1 MSKFEALQAKYYV
14 KFDQIYALKFDAR
27 GSNLK
32 NDANLTQPPKV
43 KFK

>member
-1 MSKFEALQAKYYV
+1 MSKFEALQAKYRV
-14 KFDQIYALKFDAR
+14 KFDQIYVLKFDAC

-32 NDANLTQPPKV
+32 NAVNLMQPPKV

>member
-1 MSKFEALQAKYYV
+1 MSKFETLPSKCDV
-14 KFDQIYALKFDAR
+14 KFDQIYAAEFDAC

-32 NDANLTQPPKV
+32 NAVNLTQASKV